1 MSVIAAGGAFP
12 RLAVRDLDGGP
23 WPVEQAWAAGPALLL
38 LGHRDCKTTRQTIPY
53 VDRIHRR
60 KGPGA
65 TALVVLQDDTE
76 TARALIAELAIGLP
90 VRLEPPPY
98 PLAAALGLETVPT
111 LFLVADGRVE
121 KVSEAFN
128 RADLEE
134 AAARLG
140 VQGPLITP
148 EDEAP
153 AFRPG

>member
-1 MSVIAAGGAFP
+1 MAI
-12 RLAVRDLDGGP
+12 
-23 WPVEQAWAAGPALLL
+23 
-38 LGHRDCKTTRQTIPY
+38 
-53 VDRIHRR
+53 
-60 KGPGA
+60 
-65 TALVVLQDDTE
+65 VVLQDDAE
-76 TARALIAELAIGLP
+76 NARALVAELGIELP
-90 VRLEPPPY
+90 LRLEPDPY
-98 PLAAALGLETVPT
+98 PLAAALSLETVPT
-111 LFLVADGRVE
+111 FFLVSAGRIE